1 AEKQAPS
8 VFPLIPDC
16 KSLGSKTHVTI
27 GCLATAFHPQP
38 VNIKWNSGA
47 ITSGIKNFPAVK
59 GQGELY
65 TSSSQLTIPESD
77 WCSKTFECNV
87 EHTPSTTKV
96 SKKIPGCKK
105 STPTVR
111 VLQSSCDD
119 NTRFN
124 ELVCLIYGHFPER
137 IEVQWLQNGKAMSSQ
152 PNTTTQKLEEEG
164 TFNTMSQVKIL
175 KEKWNPGANYT
186 CSVTHPASQSQTTDS
201 FRQCTD
207 CKIIPKIVLLPP
219 SPKDLFGTQT
229 SKFTCMISR
238 LSTAEDLSVKWS
250 KSNGEKFNGNNSA
263 SMQEGDGTYSVNS
276 TLQITPDA
284 WENNDFTCSVTNR
297 YLTTPVEEKIAKRA
311 GTGRAP
317 SVYILPPSVNED
329 PPSENKVQG
338 FVSLTCLVK
347 GFKPKYIEIEW
358 FKRNKKINT
367 DTALNEATYS
377 NTDPTLEKDGDTYF
391 MYSNLRIVETDWNNG
406 STFSCK
412 VYHSALSRELKK
424 EIKKSGK

>member
-1 AEKQAPS
+1 
-8 VFPLIPDC
+8 
-16 KSLGSKTHVTI
+16 
-27 GCLATAFHPQP
+27 
-38 VNIKWNSGA
+38 
-47 ITSGIKNFPAVK
+47 
-59 GQGELY
+59 
-65 TSSSQLTIPESD
+65 
-77 WCSKTFECNV
+77 
-87 EHTPSTTKV
+87 
-96 SKKIPGCKK
+96 
-105 STPTVR
+105 
-111 VLQSSCDD
+111 
-119 NTRFN
+119 
-124 ELVCLIYGHFPER
+124 
-137 IEVQWLQNGKAMSSQ
+137 MSSQ

-424 EIKKSGK
+424 EIKKSDSHVHDWYMDQDCSSEDDDDSLWTTAVTFIALFLLSMFYSATITLVKVKWFISRMLQLDAHVDNHFMAVLEPATGFHN